1 MAYSINLTF
10 LLKPVSYKE
19 SSCNEWFLFRYVL
32 EQIDVVIVLVL
43 VYGAIFSFPPII

>member
-32 EQIDVVIVLVL
+32 EQIDVVIVLV
-43 VYGAIFSFPPII
+43 YGAIFSFPPII